1 MFPKVKCQKESAKLN
16 SCVLQFVD
24 IISLQNK
31 RIPLNFFRNA
41 LEQQQIRQD
50 YVTSREDSVHTLLML
65 LLKIQG
71 A

>member
-41 LEQQQIRQD
+41 LEQQQ
-50 YVTSREDSVHTLLML
+50 TH
-65 LLKIQG
+65 QG
-71 A
+71 AITSLEDTENTS